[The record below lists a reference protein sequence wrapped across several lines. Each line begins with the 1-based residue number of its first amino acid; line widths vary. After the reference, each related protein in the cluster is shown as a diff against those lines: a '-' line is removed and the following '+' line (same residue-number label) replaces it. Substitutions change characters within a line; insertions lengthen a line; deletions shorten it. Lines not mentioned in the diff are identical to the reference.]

1 MRGYNNWN
9 MAATSE
15 IISDQSSTSKG
26 YEVLEENECNILDS
40 YEQQDIADG
49 LQVCNQ
55 ILERLQIIKGPASK
69 SFSSKALA
77 LGERFATVLIET
89 LKEWE
94 FYEEELF
101 LPEENI
107 PEEDVKVE
115 QTTSSFPSPEKISA
129 TTSSTSTLQNTEESE
144 DDFEPASKK
153 SKADYI
159 SLDTKIKILNMAR
172 QHPKWSLQTIQKKT
186 VVEHLKLKNS

>member
-1 MRGYNNWN
+1 
-9 MAATSE
+9 MAATSKT
-15 IISDQSSTSKG
+15 ISDQPSTSRG

-40 YEQQDIADG
+40 YEQQDITDG

-101 LPEENI
+101 LPGENI
-107 PEEDVKVE
+107 PEKDVKVVE
-115 QTTSSFPSPEKISA
+115 QTTSSSPSPEKISA
-129 TTSSTSTLQNTEESE
+129 TTSSTSSSQNIEESE

-159 SLDTKIKILNMAR
+159 SLHTKIKILNMTR
-172 QHPKWSLQTIQKKT
+172 QHPKWSLQTIQKKRWWST
-186 VVEHLKLKNS
+186 